1 MTPTG
6 ADRAA
11 SLHTQPDKAVDKAGC
26 ATALWKAR
34 SARFTHRHPSRPSRT
49 PATSQSKEAQIH
61 PGLTDPARPNIITS
75 NRAKQTSG
83 GRHQIG
89 TPAAFKSESVAGFLL
104 ECLAGFV
111 GIRSN
116 TNAYCLPTNSSQV
129 RRTAIKLR
137 NVKTISPIRFCSI
150 QCPVRGRIEF
160 REETSLSGLRADAD
174 TDCNW
179 TLGANAGKDSVRY
192 NLGVFE
198 RAFRQYS
205 ELLSPHSKSETV

>member
-111 GIRSN
+111 GIR
-116 TNAYCLPTNSSQV
+116 
-129 RRTAIKLR
+129 RRAR
-137 NVKTISPIRFCSI
+137 RCHQSR
-150 QCPVRGRIEF
+150 
-160 REETSLSGLRADAD
+160 
-174 TDCNW
+174 
-179 TLGANAGKDSVRY
+179 
-192 NLGVFE
+192 
-198 RAFRQYS
+198 
-205 ELLSPHSKSETV
+205 

>member
-111 GIRSN
+111 GIR
-116 TNAYCLPTNSSQV
+116 TRDWRTFLIGEDK
-129 RRTAIKLR
+129 RRHLASPATRQKLAFYG
-137 NVKTISPIRFCSI
+137 KSEYAD
-150 QCPVRGRIEF
+150 PVR
-160 REETSLSGLRADAD
+160 SRAPLPASIPA
-174 TDCNW
+174 
-179 TLGANAGKDSVRY
+179 GAV
-192 NLGVFE
+192 
-198 RAFRQYS
+198 
-205 ELLSPHSKSETV
+205 

>member
-111 GIRSN
+111 GIR
-116 TNAYCLPTNSSQV
+116 TRATDDPRRLQGLP
-129 RRTAIKLR
+129 R
-137 NVKTISPIRFCSI
+137 
-150 QCPVRGRIEF
+150 
-160 REETSLSGLRADAD
+160 SGLPGLAPLHRPALGDDPSLCLARGQQEDLMDAVLAYAD
-174 TDCNW
+174 
-179 TLGANAGKDSVRY
+179 R
-192 NLGVFE
+192 E
-198 RAFRQYS
+198 RRD
-205 ELLSPHSKSETV
+205 LS